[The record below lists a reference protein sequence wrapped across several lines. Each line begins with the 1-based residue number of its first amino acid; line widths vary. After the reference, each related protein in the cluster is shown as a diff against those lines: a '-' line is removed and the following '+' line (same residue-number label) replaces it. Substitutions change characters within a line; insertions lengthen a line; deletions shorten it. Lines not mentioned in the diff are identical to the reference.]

1 MSVKDSRSVVDRL
14 HEIVTPILWTMG
26 LELVDVECVGQG
38 SRTVVRVYIDKPGG
52 VTVSDCERAHV
63 ALSPA
68 LDVNDPFPHPYT
80 LEVSSPGLDRPLK
93 RLQDYR
99 RAVGT
104 QVSVKLKQP
113 IDGQWRIIGVLEEVN
128 AQAMTMIVSEPPP
141 PRSIILDFGG
151 VAEARRVVTF

>member
-1 MSVKDSRSVVDRL
+1 VSVKDSRPLVDHL
-14 HEIVTPILWTMG
+14 HDIVSPILWTMG

-93 RLQDYR
+93 RFQDYS

-113 IDGQWRIIGVLEEVN
+113 IAGQWRVTGVLAEVN
-128 AQAMTMIVSEPPP
+128 VQAMTIMVSEPPP
-141 PRSIILDFGG
+141 PRSLTLDFDGI
-151 VAEARRVVTF
+151 VETRRVVTI

>member
-1 MSVKDSRSVVDRL
+1 MSVKDSRRVVDRL
-14 HEIVTPILWTMG
+14 HDIVSPILWTMG

-63 ALSPA
+63 AVSPA
-68 LDVNDPFPHPYT
+68 LDVNDPFSHPYT
-80 LEVSSPGLDRPLK
+80 LEVSSPGLDRPFK

-113 IDGQWRIIGVLEEVN
+113 IDGQWRIMGVLEDVTT
-128 AQAMTMIVSEPPP
+128 QAMTITVTDPSPS
-141 PRSIILDFGG
+141 RSITLDFDGI
-151 VAEARRVVTF
+151 AETRRVVTF

>member
-1 MSVKDSRSVVDRL
+1 
-14 HEIVTPILWTMG
+14 MG

-63 ALSPA
+63 ALGPA
-68 LDVNDPFPHPYT
+68 LDVIDPFPHPYT
-80 LEVSSPGLDRPLK
+80 LELSSPGLDRPLK

-128 AQAMTMIVSEPPP
+128 TQGMTTIVSDAPPP
-141 PRSIILDFGG
+141 H
-151 VAEARRVVTF
+151 

>member
-1 MSVKDSRSVVDRL
+1 
-14 HEIVTPILWTMG
+14 MG

-93 RLQDYR
+93 RLQDYH

-113 IDGQWRIIGVLEEVN
+113 IAGQWRITGVLVEVN
-128 AQAMTMIVSEPPP
+128 AQTVTIMVSEPPP
-141 PRSIILDFGG
+141 PRSLTLDFGG
-151 VAEARRVVTF
+151 IVETRRVVTI

>member
-1 MSVKDSRSVVDRL
+1 
-14 HEIVTPILWTMG
+14 MG

-63 ALSPA
+63 ALGPA
-68 LDVNDPFPHPYT
+68 LDVIDPFPHPYT
-80 LEVSSPGLDRPLK
+80 LELSSPGLDRPLK

-128 AQAMTMIVSEPPP
+128 TQAMTMIVSEPPP
-141 PRSIILDFGG
+141 PRSIILDFSG

>member
-1 MSVKDSRSVVDRL
+1 
-14 HEIVTPILWTMG
+14 
-26 LELVDVECVGQG
+26 
-38 SRTVVRVYIDKPGG
+38 
-52 VTVSDCERAHV
+52 V

-80 LEVSSPGLDRPLK
+80 LELSSPGLDRPLK

-113 IDGQWRIIGVLEEVN
+113 IDGQWRIIGVLEEVT
-128 AQAMTMIVSEPPP
+128 AQAMRMLVSEPPP
-141 PRSIILDFGG
+141 PRSITLDFGG

>member
-1 MSVKDSRSVVDRL
+1 
-14 HEIVTPILWTMG
+14 MG

-113 IDGQWRIIGVLEEVN
+113 IEGQWRIIGVLAEVN
-128 AQAMTMIVSEPPP
+128 AQAMTITVSEPPP
-141 PRSIILDFGG
+141 PRSLTLDFGG
-151 VAEARRVVTF
+151 IVETRRVVTI

>member
-1 MSVKDSRSVVDRL
+1 MKDSRPVVDRL
-14 HEIVTPILWTMG
+14 HEIVTPILWTIG

-63 ALSPA
+63 ALGPA
-68 LDVNDPFPHPYT
+68 LDVIDPFPHPYT
-80 LEVSSPGLDRPLK
+80 LELSSPGLDRPLK

-128 AQAMTMIVSEPPP
+128 TQAMTMIVSEPPP
-141 PRSIILDFGG
+141 PRSIILDFSG